1 MDLSEYLAELKDPS
15 ERLRVAGLQRLAALE
30 RATANGYP
38 NAWTA
43 KYHLDLLEM
52 VERAVL

>member
-1 MDLSEYLAELKDPS
+1 MARAGRDQEVRDLRAHDA
-15 ERLRVAGLQRLAALE
+15 RVRTLAALE

-43 KYHLDLLEM
+43 KYHLDLLGM